1 MERKLATEIQQK
13 TIKKVFDQ
21 RSDFIIIGLTGA
33 TESKLSEVSHI
44 FQKTFEEIALPEEK
58 SYNESENIIEKL
70 EYEIIYNYAK
80 VNWKQFDVIKAR
92 DIIISYILENRT
104 SWIRFKQD
112 LEKDLIGET
121 NFEEEIR
128 RRIVK
133 LIRAYKN
140 DESDSDSKD
149 IYNLLFEFQEDFSS
163 SNLEELL
170 LKRNRELLKYIQT
183 LQYKSSKVHNTRI
196 NLELYVY
203 TKYILPIVGEAL
215 RKSIPDQKYVE
226 LFQKYGNEIRFFGTL
241 DIRQWRMRLKEISNA
256 DNYDFYGLAKRIN
269 TFIKI
274 RRSPFSNRKSVP
286 VQIVIDS
293 LKNPY
298 EFSFLKDR
306 YSAYYTIALL
316 GNEEEKYSDDQ
327 YKEINY
333 PMLYENP
340 NLIKTNF
347 KLFVRL
353 MIEQIEEQADIDS
366 QEIEYLESL
375 ESEDKF
381 LDYMLVKLE
390 EAEKENSFRIEWCL
404 NIERIYQKLISN
416 SNYNRFGITD
426 DEIKFYLNV
435 LKEPVRTFSIISD
448 LYLFYMQDIQNSTQN
463 ADIFLK
469 NPFNIDSSWQKTK
482 LKYQIVKYVSLIMH
496 PGLVPPTKVEKCMQ
510 VALSAKVNSGC
521 ISRQVGAVVTDSEY
535 NILATGWNDAPIPD
549 VPCIYR
555 SIKDLR
561 VADSSE
567 IFSDLELNEK
577 NIFKKHMNCYDFSNK
592 KDVEEILEG
601 MPAAYCFKSVYADI
615 KNERNP
621 SLSRAIHAEARA
633 FSQCSRR
640 DTVGGCLFT
649 TSSSC
654 ENCTMLAKEYRIEK
668 IYYIEN
674 YPGIAKTHVNAIGK
688 KENRAK
694 FILFEGVIGNAYA
707 KLYTPILP
715 IKDELKLRGIE
726 LLYKDPYII

>member
-1 MERKLATEIQQK
+1 METKLAIEIQQK

-21 RSDFIIIGLTGA
+21 RSDFIIIGLTGE
-33 TESKLSEVSHI
+33 TDSKLSEVSHI
-44 FQKTFEEIALPEEK
+44 FQKNFEEIALPERK
-58 SYNESENIIEKL
+58 SYDESEDTIEKL
-70 EYEIIYNYAK
+70 EYKIIYDYAK
-80 VNWKQFDVIKAR
+80 INWKKFDVIKAR
-92 DIIISYILENRT
+92 DIIISYILENIV
-104 SWIRFKQD
+104 SWTRFNQD
-112 LEKDLIGET
+112 LGEDLITET
-121 NFEEEIR
+121 NFEEEVR
-128 RRIVK
+128 RKIMS
-133 LIRAYKN
+133 LIKFYK
-140 DESDSDSKD
+140 SDKISSDLKEV
-149 IYNLLFEFQEDFSS
+149 YNLLFEFQEDLS
-163 SNLEELL
+163 SNSLQEVLL
-170 LKRNRELLKYIQT
+170 RKNQELLKYIRT
-183 LQYKSSKVHNTRI
+183 LQYKSNKIHNTRI

-203 TKYILPIVGEAL
+203 TKYILPTIGEAL
-215 RKSIPDQKYVE
+215 RKSINDRKYVE

-241 DIRQWRMRLKEISNA
+241 DVQQWRTKLEEISDAN
-256 DNYDFYGLAKRIN
+256 NYDFYGLAKRIN

-316 GNEEEKYSDDQ
+316 GNEEEKYDDDQ
-327 YKEINY
+327 YKEMNY

-340 NLIKTNF
+340 NLIKNNF
-347 KLFVRL
+347 KLFVHL
-353 MIEQIEEQADIDS
+353 MIEQIEDQTEIDS

-375 ESEDKF
+375 ESADKF
-381 LDYMLVKLE
+381 LKYMLEKLE
-390 EAEKENSFRIEWCL
+390 EVERENLFQLKWNL
-404 NIERIYQKLISN
+404 NIDRIYQKLVTN
-416 SNYNRFGITD
+416 SNYNRMGIMN
-426 DEIKFYLNV
+426 DEIKFYLNI
-435 LKEPVRTFSIISD
+435 LKDPVRTFSIISD

-469 NPFNIDSSWQKTK
+469 NPFNKESSLQKTK

-521 ISRQVGAVVTDSEY
+521 ISRQVGAVVTDPEY
-535 NILATGWNDAPIPD
+535 NILATGWNNAPIPD
-549 VPCIYR
+549 APCIYR
-555 SIKDLR
+555 NIKDLK

-577 NIFKKHMNCYDFSNK
+577 NIFKRHMNCYDFSNK
-592 KDVEEILEG
+592 KDVEKILEG
-601 MPAAYCFKSVYADI
+601 IPAMYCFKSVYADI

-640 DTVGGCLFT
+640 DTIGGCLFT

-654 ENCTMLAKEYRIEK
+654 ENCTMLAKEYRIKK

-688 KENRAK
+688 TENRAK

-707 KLYTPILP
+707 KLYTPVLP